1 MELLER
7 ASTRGN
13 QQRQGSWWPPPF
25 WGALIVNILSIA
37 KASKGVVLYLEL
49 SGLVEGPG
57 GCWGILCPLL
67 GQQRSF
73 SSLTLPGLL
82 LLGCHSLIL
91 SSRAFRVC
99 SS

>member
-37 KASKGVVLYLEL
+37 KASKGVALYLEL
-49 SGLVEGPG
+49 SGLV
-57 GCWGILCPLL
+57 
-67 GQQRSF
+67 
-73 SSLTLPGLL
+73 
-82 LLGCHSLIL
+82 
-91 SSRAFRVC
+91 
-99 SS
+99 